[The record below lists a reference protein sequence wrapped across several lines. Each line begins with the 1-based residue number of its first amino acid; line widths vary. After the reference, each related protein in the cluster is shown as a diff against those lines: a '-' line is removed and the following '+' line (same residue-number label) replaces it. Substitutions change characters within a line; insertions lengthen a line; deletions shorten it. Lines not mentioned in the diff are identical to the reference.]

1 MIGDIP
7 ADKTDVR
14 VAFAWRDV
22 GNIGADEGGRLT
34 FPALPSTPGLY
45 RMTLTGAAGQTRAR
59 VYIGEAGLL
68 RRRMQHYR
76 TPGGRGSPRGQKTN
90 IRLNDE
96 LQALLAA
103 GVAAWLSI
111 ATAAEVSVGG
121 APPVALD
128 LTDKWARVMAEH
140 AALVA
145 AQLAGDVDIANA

>member
-1 MIGDIP
+1 MT
-7 ADKTDVR
+7 ANMTHEQADVR
-14 VAFAWRDV
+14 VVFAWRDA
-22 GNIGADEGGRLT
+22 GTIGVDASGRLT

-45 RMTLTGAAGQTRAR
+45 RMTLTGAAGQTRPR
-59 VYIGEAGLL
+59 VYIGETDLL
-68 RRRMQHYR
+68 ARRMQHYR

-96 LQALLAA
+96 LRALLAA
-103 GVAAWLSI
+103 GGGARLAI
-111 ATAAEVSVGG
+111 ATAATVSVAG

-128 LTDKWARVMAEH
+128 LATKAARVLAEH